1 MFCKEGGEIKSLS
14 SSYCRSN
21 RKILK
26 NIEKILIQILMYETS
41 NTYSLLK
48 REEKNGID
56 IQKRE
61 IQHGILSV

>member
-1 MFCKEGGEIKSLS
+1 M
-14 SSYCRSN
+14 
-21 RKILK
+21 LK
-26 NIEKILIQILMYETS
+26 NIEKILIQILMYETR

-61 IQHGILSV
+61 I